1 MLECVYFFPENE
13 TYILLNNLDFH
24 FAMFNIYLYFQI
36 SIIAT
41 MHVPVWLLL
50 KKKCTD
56 SKTKLE
62 ALFFPFT
69 KPGFCIYTLE
79 FE

>member
-1 MLECVYFFPENE
+1 
-13 TYILLNNLDFH
+13 
-24 FAMFNIYLYFQI
+24 
-36 SIIAT
+36 
-41 MHVPVWLLL
+41 MHVAVWLLL

-62 ALFFPFT
+62 ALFFPYT